1 MENFREK
8 KMNFETFDCS
18 KISETALAIAYTD
31 LYEKAISDG
40 YEPGGPGIYF
50 FANF

>member
-1 MENFREK
+1 
-8 KMNFETFDCS
+8 MNLETFDCS

-31 LYEKAISDG
+31 LYEKVSSDG

-50 FANF
+50 VLRIL